1 MLLLFLISLAL
12 CAFGIIFISSYKKSF
27 NLSDCSLLRFTNHGL
42 YGTGQDY
49 AGISNLK
56 ESFLNTSYS
65 LNKIDTFIERLFSKY
80 DDIEQNYNNFNSR
93 MDESNSLAENEK
105 IYSPNPDTDKFVDLI
120 KVNYQPIYGPKINED
135 TILGVL
141 YKKMNDKIK
150 PVYESLT
157 SLKQDFNNLKTH
169 KDDYISKLREYSEY
183 FELMETMYETLNR
196 NIGKV
201 YNHYMDSG
209 IKVICNLALSLYFIF
224 GILILFIIIF
234 MFVYLCKKESTI
246 FVTKHVRVLIH
257 VLWNFLFIFS
267 ICGLILSGYI
277 ATYRKY
283 SYNLIQVSTI

>member
-1 MLLLFLISLAL
+1 MEGKSSDRVTFIKTIILELIIIFFLIFSFINYIFFILVWPCHCGIFKRLSDNEMKKSQAHCKYCKFFFMLLLFLISLAL

-120 KVNYQPIYGPKINED
+120 KVNYQPIYGQERF
-135 TILGVL
+135 
-141 YKKMNDKIK
+141 
-150 PVYESLT
+150 E
-157 SLKQDFNNLKTH
+157 KT
-169 KDDYISKLREYSEY
+169 
-183 FELMETMYETLNR
+183 
-196 NIGKV
+196 
-201 YNHYMDSG
+201 
-209 IKVICNLALSLYFIF
+209 
-224 GILILFIIIF
+224 
-234 MFVYLCKKESTI
+234 
-246 FVTKHVRVLIH
+246 
-257 VLWNFLFIFS
+257 
-267 ICGLILSGYI
+267 
-277 ATYRKY
+277 
-283 SYNLIQVSTI
+283 